1 MKKIYLL
8 LFTVFLTTTFFSCNP
23 TSLVED
29 ELIEQQ
35 AKDCCDGE
43 GDIPPGETDPPGDT
57 SGDDDTTD
65 NDNCCDGEGDIPPT
79 P

>member
-8 LFTVFLTTTFFSCNP
+8 LLTVFLNATFFSCNP
-23 TSLVED
+23 TSLIED

-35 AKDCCDGE
+35 ATDCCDGE
-43 GDIPPGETDPPGDT
+43 EDIPPTETNNTEGD
-57 SGDDDTTD
+57 
-65 NDNCCDGEGDIPPT
+65 CCDGEEDIPPT

>member
-8 LFTVFLTTTFFSCNP
+8 LLTVFLNATFFSCNP
-23 TSLVED
+23 TSLAED

-35 AKDCCDGE
+35 ATDCCDGE
-43 GDIPPGETDPPGDT
+43 EDIPPVPGND
-57 SGDDDTTD
+57 SDDTNED
-65 NDNCCDGEGDIPPT
+65 SDCCDGEEDIPPT